1 MLRPF
6 RLEEPESVKE
16 ASESLA
22 RYGESAKI
30 YAGGTEL
37 LLAMKEGLVHFDCLV
52 NVKKIPGL
60 DQVTHDNGS
69 VRLGALSTHRQLE
82 RSETLQQK
90 LPVLVEMER
99 NVANLRVR
107 EVGTI
112 GGNLTFAEPHADPGT
127 LLLALDATVV
137 AQKAGGSREIPMS
150 EFFVDAYEA
159 ALEED
164 EVLTEIVVPVPA
176 GSAAVRYRKFGYLE
190 RPSAGL
196 ALHVIA
202 DDARESVQDVRI
214 AVGLRGAQVDARGR
228 GGGGAAAQEPG
239 RGGESHGRGRRHRR
253 TRGRCHQ
260 RSPRIGRI
268 QGTHRQG
275 PVDPGLQRHSR
286 RVGRLAGQLRSPASS
301 GGQQLWRTD
310 DRPSHYP
317 ST

>member
-22 RYGESAKI
+22 RYGDSAKI

-37 LLAMKEGLVHFDCLV
+37 LLAMKEGLIHFECLV

-60 DQVTHDNGS
+60 DRITQDNGS
-69 VRLGALSTHRQLE
+69 LRLGALSTHRQLE
-82 RSETLQQK
+82 RSETLQEK

-137 AQKAGGSREIPMS
+137 AQKAGGSRDIPMT

-159 ALEED
+159 AVEED
-164 EVLTEIVVPVPA
+164 EVLTEIVVPLPDA
-176 GSAAVRYRKFGYLE
+176 NAAVRYRKFGYLE
-190 RPSAGL
+190 RPSAGV
-196 ALHVIA
+196 ALHVMA
-202 DDARESVQDVRI
+202 DEGRKSVKDVRI
-214 AVGLRGAQVDARGR
+214 AVGCVGPKSMRVEEAEAVVRGKSLDE
-228 GGGGAAAQEPG
+228 AAQLMAEAGDIAG
-239 RGGESHGRGRRHRR
+239 RAADAISDLHGSAEYKEHIVKVLL
-253 TRGRCHQ
+253 TRAFNDIRAE
-260 RSPRIGRI
+260 
-268 QGTHRQG
+268 
-275 PVDPGLQRHSR
+275 
-286 RVGRLAGQLRSPASS
+286 LAG
-301 GGQQLWRTD
+301 
-310 DRPSHYP
+310 
-317 ST
+317 

>member
-22 RYGESAKI
+22 RYGDSAKI

-37 LLAMKEGLVHFDCLV
+37 LLAMKEGLIHFECLV

-60 DQVTHDNGS
+60 DQITQDNGTL
-69 VRLGALSTHRQLE
+69 RLGALSTHRQLE
-82 RSETLQQK
+82 RSETLQEK

-137 AQKAGGSREIPMS
+137 AQKAGGSRDIPMT

-159 ALEED
+159 AVEED
-164 EVLTEIVVPVPA
+164 EVLTEIVVPLPDA
-176 GSAAVRYRKFGYLE
+176 NAAVRYRKFGYLE
-190 RPSAGL
+190 RPSAGV
-196 ALHVIA
+196 ALHVMA
-202 DDARESVQDVRI
+202 DEGRKSVKDVRI
-214 AVGLRGAQVDARGR
+214 AVGCVGPKSMRVEEAEAVVRGKSLDE
-228 GGGGAAAQEPG
+228 AAQLMAEAGEIAG
-239 RGGESHGRGRRHRR
+239 RAADAISDLHGSAEYKEHIVKVLL
-253 TRGRCHQ
+253 TRAFNDIRAE
-260 RSPRIGRI
+260 
-268 QGTHRQG
+268 
-275 PVDPGLQRHSR
+275 
-286 RVGRLAGQLRSPASS
+286 LAG
-301 GGQQLWRTD
+301 
-310 DRPSHYP
+310 
-317 ST
+317 

>member
-16 ASESLA
+16 ASECLA
-22 RYGESAKI
+22 RYGDSGKV

-60 DQVTHDNGS
+60 DQITQDNGS
-69 VRLGALSTHRQLE
+69 VRLGGLSTHRQLE
-82 RSETLQQK
+82 QSAALQEK

-159 ALEED
+159 AIEED
-164 EVLTEIVVPVPA
+164 EILTEIAVPVPA
-176 GSAAVRYRKFGYLE
+176 GTAAVRYRKFGYLE
-190 RPSAGL
+190 RPSAGV
-196 ALHVIA
+196 ALHVMA
-202 DDARESVQDVRI
+202 DDAREAVRDVRI
-214 AVGLRGAQVDARGR
+214 AVGCVGPKSMRVEEAEAVLRGKSLEE
-228 GGGGAAAQEPG
+228 AAQLVAEAG
-239 RGGESHGRGRRHRR
+239 
-253 TRGRCHQ
+253 
-260 RSPRIGRI
+260 
-268 QGTHRQG
+268 
-275 PVDPGLQRHSR
+275 D
-286 RVGRLAGQLRSPASS
+286 LAGRAADAISDLHGSAEYKEHIVKVLLTRAFNDIRAELA
-301 GGQQLWRTD
+301 G
-310 DRPSHYP
+310 
-317 ST
+317 

>member
-1 MLRPF
+1 MLHPF

-22 RYGESAKI
+22 RYGDSAKV

-60 DQVTHDNGS
+60 DRIARNNGS

-82 RSETLQQK
+82 QSETLQQE

-137 AQKAGGSREIPMS
+137 ARKAGGERQIPMTD
-150 EFFVDAYEA
+150 FFVDAYEA

-164 EVLTEIVVPVPA
+164 ELLTEIVVPLPDA
-176 GSAAVRYRKFGYLE
+176 RAAVRYRKFGYLE
-190 RPSAGL
+190 RPSAGV
-196 ALHVIA
+196 ALHVMA
-202 DDARESVQDVRI
+202 DEARESVTDARV
-214 AVGLRGAQVDARGR
+214 AVGCVGPKPMRVEEAEARLRGRSLDEAASLMAEAGDIAGRAADAITDL
-228 GGGGAAAQEPG
+228 
-239 RGGESHGRGRRHRR
+239 HGSAEYKEHIVKVLL
-253 TRGRCHQ
+253 TRAFNDIRAE
-260 RSPRIGRI
+260 
-268 QGTHRQG
+268 
-275 PVDPGLQRHSR
+275 
-286 RVGRLAGQLRSPASS
+286 LAG
-301 GGQQLWRTD
+301 
-310 DRPSHYP
+310 
-317 ST
+317 

>member
-6 RLEEPESVKE
+6 RLEEPESIKE
-16 ASESLA
+16 ASDSLA
-22 RYGESAKI
+22 RYGDSAKV

-60 DQVTHDNGS
+60 DQITDGNET
-69 VRLGALSTHRQLE
+69 VRIGALSTHRQLE

-127 LLLALDATVV
+127 LLVALDAVVV
-137 AQKAGGSREIPMS
+137 AQKTEGSREIPMTK
-150 EFFVDAYEA
+150 FFVDAYDV

-164 EVLTEIVVPVPA
+164 ELLTEVVVPVPA
-176 GSAAVRYRKFGYLE
+176 QNAAVRYRKFGYLE
-190 RPSAGL
+190 RPSAGV

-202 DDARESVQDVRI
+202 DEARESVQDVRI
-214 AVGLRGAQVDARGR
+214 SVGCVGPKAMRVEEAEAVLRQKSLAD
-228 GGGGAAAQEPG
+228 AAALVSEAGDIAG
-239 RGGESHGRGRRHRR
+239 RAADAISDLHGSAEYKEHIVKVLL
-253 TRGRCHQ
+253 TRAFND
-260 RSPRIGRI
+260 I
-268 QGTHRQG
+268 
-275 PVDPGLQRHSR
+275 
-286 RVGRLAGQLRSPASS
+286 RVELAG
-301 GGQQLWRTD
+301 
-310 DRPSHYP
+310 
-317 ST
+317 

>member
-22 RYGESAKI
+22 RYGDSAKI

-37 LLAMKEGLVHFDCLV
+37 LLAMKEGLIHFECLV

-60 DQVTHDNGS
+60 DQVTQDNGS
-69 VRLGALSTHRQLE
+69 LRLGALSTHRQLE
-82 RSETLQQK
+82 RSETLQEK

-137 AQKAGGSREIPMS
+137 AQKAGGSRDIPMT

-159 ALEED
+159 AVEED
-164 EVLTEIVVPVPA
+164 EVLTEIVVPLPDA
-176 GSAAVRYRKFGYLE
+176 NAAVRYRKFGYLE
-190 RPSAGL
+190 RPSAGV
-196 ALHVIA
+196 ALHVMA
-202 DDARESVQDVRI
+202 DEARKSVTDVRI
-214 AVGLRGAQVDARGR
+214 AVGCVGPKSMRVEEAEAVVRGKSLDE
-228 GGGGAAAQEPG
+228 AAQLMAEAGDIAG
-239 RGGESHGRGRRHRR
+239 RAADAISDLHGSAEYKEHIVKVLL
-253 TRGRCHQ
+253 TRAFNDIRAE
-260 RSPRIGRI
+260 
-268 QGTHRQG
+268 
-275 PVDPGLQRHSR
+275 
-286 RVGRLAGQLRSPASS
+286 LAG
-301 GGQQLWRTD
+301 
-310 DRPSHYP
+310 
-317 ST
+317 

>member
-16 ASESLA
+16 ASDSLA

-37 LLAMKEGLVHFDCLV
+37 LLAMKEGLVHFDCLI

-60 DQVTHDNGS
+60 DQITNGNGA

-82 RSETLQQK
+82 RSETLQQT

-137 AQKAGGSREIPMS
+137 AQKSDGSREIPMNK
-150 EFFVDAYEA
+150 FFVDAYDA

-164 EVLTEIVVPVPA
+164 EVVTEIVIPVPA
-176 GSAAVRYRKFGYLE
+176 EHAAVRYRKFGYLE
-190 RPSAGL
+190 RPSAGV

-202 DDARESVQDVRI
+202 DKARESVQDVRI
-214 AVGLRGAQVDARGR
+214 SVGCVGPKSMRVEEAETVLRHKSLADAATLVGEAGDIAGR
-228 GGGGAAAQEPG
+228 AADAI
-239 RGGESHGRGRRHRR
+239 SDLHGSAEYKEHIVKVLL
-253 TRGRCHQ
+253 TRAFND
-260 RSPRIGRI
+260 I
-268 QGTHRQG
+268 
-275 PVDPGLQRHSR
+275 
-286 RVGRLAGQLRSPASS
+286 RVELAG
-301 GGQQLWRTD
+301 
-310 DRPSHYP
+310 
-317 ST
+317 

>member
-22 RYGESAKI
+22 RYGDSAKV

-60 DQVTHDNGS
+60 DRITHDNGS
-69 VRLGALSTHRQLE
+69 VRLGGLSTHRQLE

-164 EVLTEIVVPVPA
+164 EILTEIVVPAPA
-176 GSAAVRYRKFGYLE
+176 GNAAVRYRKFGYLE
-190 RPSAGL
+190 RPSAGV

-202 DDARESVQDVRI
+202 DEARESVSDVRI
-214 AVGLRGAQVDARGR
+214 AVGCVGPKSMRVEEAEAVLRQKSLDEAADLMAEAGDIAGRAADAI
-228 GGGGAAAQEPG
+228 
-239 RGGESHGRGRRHRR
+239 SDLHGSAEYKEHIVKVLLTRAFNDIR
-253 TRGRCHQ
+253 TE
-260 RSPRIGRI
+260 
-268 QGTHRQG
+268 
-275 PVDPGLQRHSR
+275 
-286 RVGRLAGQLRSPASS
+286 LAG
-301 GGQQLWRTD
+301 
-310 DRPSHYP
+310 
-317 ST
+317 

>member
-6 RLEEPESVKE
+6 RLEEPETVKE
-16 ASESLA
+16 ASECLA
-22 RYGESAKI
+22 RYGDSGKV

-60 DQVTHDNGS
+60 DRITQDNGS
-69 VRLGALSTHRQLE
+69 VRLGGLSTHRQLE
-82 RSETLQQK
+82 QSAALQEK

-137 AQKAGGSREIPMS
+137 AQKAGGSRDIPMS

-159 ALEED
+159 AIEED
-164 EVLTEIVVPVPA
+164 EILTEIVVPVPA
-176 GSAAVRYRKFGYLE
+176 GNAAVRYRKFGYLE

-196 ALHVIA
+196 ALHVMA
-202 DDARESVQDVRI
+202 DDARESVSDVRI
-214 AVGLRGAQVDARGR
+214 AVGCVGPKSMRVEEAEAVLRGKSLEE
-228 GGGGAAAQEPG
+228 AAQLVAEAGDIAG
-239 RGGESHGRGRRHRR
+239 RAADAISDLHGSAEYKEHIVKVLL
-253 TRGRCHQ
+253 TRAFNDIRAE
-260 RSPRIGRI
+260 
-268 QGTHRQG
+268 
-275 PVDPGLQRHSR
+275 
-286 RVGRLAGQLRSPASS
+286 LAG
-301 GGQQLWRTD
+301 
-310 DRPSHYP
+310 
-317 ST
+317 

>member
-6 RLEEPESVKE
+6 RLEEPESVRE
-16 ASESLA
+16 ASEALA
-22 RYGESAKI
+22 RYGDSAKV

-37 LLAMKEGLVHFDCLV
+37 LLAMKEGLVHFDCLI

-60 DQVTHDNGS
+60 DRIASDNGS

-82 RSETLQQK
+82 RSETLQEK

-137 AQKAGGSREIPMS
+137 AEKAGGARKIPMS

-164 EVLTEIVVPVPA
+164 EVLTEIVVPVP
-176 GSAAVRYRKFGYLE
+176 GENAAVRYRKFGYLE
-190 RPSAGL
+190 RPSAGV
-196 ALHVIA
+196 ALHVAA
-202 DDARESVQDVRI
+202 DPARKSVEDVRI
-214 AVGLRGAQVDARGR
+214 AVGCVGPKSIRVEEAEARLRGKSLEEAAGAVAEAGEIAGRAGDAI
-228 GGGGAAAQEPG
+228 
-239 RGGESHGRGRRHRR
+239 SDLHGSAEYKEHIVKVLL
-253 TRGRCHQ
+253 TRAFNDIRAE
-260 RSPRIGRI
+260 
-268 QGTHRQG
+268 
-275 PVDPGLQRHSR
+275 
-286 RVGRLAGQLRSPASS
+286 LAG
-301 GGQQLWRTD
+301 
-310 DRPSHYP
+310 
-317 ST
+317 

>member
-22 RYGESAKI
+22 RYGDSAKI

-37 LLAMKEGLVHFDCLV
+37 LLAMKEGLIHFECLV

-60 DQVTHDNGS
+60 DQITQDNGS
-69 VRLGALSTHRQLE
+69 LRLGALSTHRQLE
-82 RSETLQQK
+82 RSETLQEK

-137 AQKAGGSREIPMS
+137 AQKAGGSRDIPMS

-159 ALEED
+159 AVEED
-164 EVLTEIVVPVPA
+164 EVLTEIVVPLPDA
-176 GSAAVRYRKFGYLE
+176 NAAVRYRKFGYLE
-190 RPSAGL
+190 RPSAGV
-196 ALHVIA
+196 ALHVMA
-202 DDARESVQDVRI
+202 DEARKSVTDVRI
-214 AVGLRGAQVDARGR
+214 AVGCVGPKSMRVEEAEAVVRGKSLDE
-228 GGGGAAAQEPG
+228 AAQLMAEAGDIAG
-239 RGGESHGRGRRHRR
+239 RAADAISDLHGSAEYKEHIVKVLL
-253 TRGRCHQ
+253 TRAFNDIRAE
-260 RSPRIGRI
+260 
-268 QGTHRQG
+268 
-275 PVDPGLQRHSR
+275 
-286 RVGRLAGQLRSPASS
+286 LAG
-301 GGQQLWRTD
+301 
-310 DRPSHYP
+310 
-317 ST
+317 

>member
-22 RYGESAKI
+22 RYGDSAKV

-37 LLAMKEGLVHFDCLV
+37 LLAMKEGLVHFECLV

-60 DQVTHDNGS
+60 DRITQANGS
-69 VRLGALSTHRQLE
+69 LRLGALSTHRELE
-82 RSETLQQK
+82 RSGMLQEK

-137 AQKAGGSREIPMS
+137 AQKAGGSRDIPMN

-164 EVLTEIVVPVPA
+164 EILTEIVVPLPDA
-176 GSAAVRYRKFGYLE
+176 NAAVRYRKFGYLE
-190 RPSAGL
+190 RPSAGV
-196 ALHVIA
+196 ALHVMA
-202 DDARESVQDVRI
+202 DKARKSVEDVRV
-214 AVGLRGAQVDARGR
+214 AVGCVGPKSMRVEEAEAVLRGKSLD
-228 GGGGAAAQEPG
+228 E
-239 RGGESHGRGRRHRR
+239 
-253 TRGRCHQ
+253 
-260 RSPRIGRI
+260 
-268 QGTHRQG
+268 
-275 PVDPGLQRHSR
+275 
-286 RVGRLAGQLRSPASS
+286 AGQLMAEAGDIAGRAADAISDLHGSAEYKEHIVKVLLTRAFNDIRAELA
-301 GGQQLWRTD
+301 G
-310 DRPSHYP
+310 
-317 ST
+317 

>member
-22 RYGESAKI
+22 RYGDSAKI

-37 LLAMKEGLVHFDCLV
+37 LLAMKEGLIHFECLV

-60 DQVTHDNGS
+60 DQITQDNGS
-69 VRLGALSTHRQLE
+69 LRLGALSTHRQLE
-82 RSETLQQK
+82 RSGVLQEK

-137 AQKAGGSREIPMS
+137 AQKAGGSRDIPMS

-159 ALEED
+159 AVEED
-164 EVLTEIVVPVPA
+164 EVLTEIVVPLLDA
-176 GSAAVRYRKFGYLE
+176 DAAVRYRKFGYLE
-190 RPSAGL
+190 RPSAGV
-196 ALHVIA
+196 ALHVMA
-202 DDARESVQDVRI
+202 DGARESVREVRV
-214 AVGLRGAQVDARGR
+214 AVGCVGPKSMRVEEAEERLRGKSLDE
-228 GGGGAAAQEPG
+228 AAALMAEAGDVAG
-239 RGGESHGRGRRHRR
+239 RAADAISDLHGSAEYKEHIVKVLL
-253 TRGRCHQ
+253 TRAFNDIRAE
-260 RSPRIGRI
+260 
-268 QGTHRQG
+268 
-275 PVDPGLQRHSR
+275 
-286 RVGRLAGQLRSPASS
+286 LAG
-301 GGQQLWRTD
+301 
-310 DRPSHYP
+310 
-317 ST
+317 